1 MGNLCDFD
9 WLYFVVGNVYSQ
21 DGNHTLLKVC
31 GSPNPKAA
39 YFNENIL
46 TYLAMAIYSIVPFV
60 AMFSMNIAIFIRL
73 RQRDQQ
79 YNECA
84 KLAVNGESKKVRHSN
99 GMSGYFLPVCDYL
112 NQCRPLYDFLCV
124 HHYKSKFLNFL

>member
-1 MGNLCDFD
+1 
-9 WLYFVVGNVYSQ
+9 
-21 DGNHTLLKVC
+21 
-31 GSPNPKAA
+31 
-39 YFNENIL
+39 
-46 TYLAMAIYSIVPFV
+46 MAIYSIVPFV

-99 GMSGYFLPVCDYL
+99 GMPGFLPVCDYL
-112 NQCRPLYDFLCV
+112 NQCRPLSYFLCV
-124 HHYKSKFLNFL
+124 HHYESKFLNFL

>member
-99 GMSGYFLPVCDYL
+99 GMSGLLPVC
-112 NQCRPLYDFLCV
+112 DFLCV
-124 HHYKSKFLNFL
+124 HHYESKFLLFL